1 MTVVASQ
8 FNTIF
13 FNARPHTTGV
23 SETDEGDTTDTP
35 TDLTERF
42 NYDEDCK
49 KSALRTLRDAEDG
62 TTVATGAYLA
72 SRDHNVGVDDN
83 ETLLYEVVGVVPDE
97 ADVDEWVS
105 SQSQTATAQSET
117 QSRTTETEDQRMS
130 SGSPNQTASSA
141 TQSQTA
147 QRQSLTAVTQADS
160 ASPPMS
166 VSYSTFV
173 QFIQQVTY
181 WAYHDGYARG
191 YGVEDLT
198 DANKRVIDSGWQE
211 WHDRE
216 SIYKMEGAPEPPSE
230 SQTPTTQSDR
240 GQTTPVTEDED
251 TE

>member
-8 FNTIF
+8 FNTNV
-13 FNARPHTTGV
+13 FNARPHDTRV

-49 KSALRTLRDAEDG
+49 KSALRNLRDAEDG

-97 ADVDEWVS
+97 ADVDEWV
-105 SQSQTATAQSET
+105 
-117 QSRTTETEDQRMS
+117 ETEDQRMS
-130 SGSPNQTASSA
+130 LSSA
-141 TQSQTA
+141 KLA
-147 QRQSLTAVTQADS
+147 
-160 ASPPMS
+160 
-166 VSYSTFV
+166 

-216 SIYKMEGAPEPPSE
+216 SIYTMDGAPTPSSE
-230 SQTPTTQSDR
+230 SETPTAQSDR

>member
-8 FNTIF
+8 FNTNV

-49 KSALRTLRDAEDG
+49 KSALRTLRDATDG

-83 ETLLYEVVGVVPDE
+83 ETLLYEVVGVVPDD
-97 ADVDEWVS
+97 ADVDEW
-105 SQSQTATAQSET
+105 AKH
-117 QSRTTETEDQRMS
+117 EDQRMS
-130 SGSPNQTASSA
+130 LSSA
-141 TQSQTA
+141 KLA
-147 QRQSLTAVTQADS
+147 
-160 ASPPMS
+160 
-166 VSYSTFV
+166 

-191 YGVEDLT
+191 YGVEALT

-216 SIYKMEGAPEPPSE
+216 SIYTMDGAPEL
-230 SQTPTTQSDR
+230 
-240 GQTTPVTEDED
+240 PVTDDED